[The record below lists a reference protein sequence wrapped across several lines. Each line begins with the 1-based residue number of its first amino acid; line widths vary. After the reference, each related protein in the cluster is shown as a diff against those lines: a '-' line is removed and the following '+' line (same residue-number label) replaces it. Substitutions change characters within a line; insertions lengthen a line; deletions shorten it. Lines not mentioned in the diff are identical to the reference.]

1 MNIAQKVVAA
11 LKGSFSTSF
20 DANGCPIVQAKTNG
34 TGAPA
39 QTWRDFAGTGQLA
52 SVSDIGA
59 ITGGS
64 FSCGGLG
71 GLANVYMSF
80 NADVSLRR
88 LAAGVMALGAGGSSG
103 VGWLQRNAEVARVT
117 ADITNATVTMANITD
132 LAFPSPAI
140 AGRRY
145 TGEYSIFAADAT
157 GADGLAFDL
166 NGGTATFTD
175 LEFGF
180 SAAPAGS
187 TLGTVASTVPGT
199 KISLTAVPTT
209 DAVYN
214 ITFGFTCNVGG
225 SVILRY
231 AKNSGATGN
240 VTIRKNSGLV
250 IRDSPN

>member
-1 MNIAQKVVAA
+1 MNIAQKVIAT

-20 DANGCPIVQAKTNG
+20 DANGCPVVQAKTGG
-34 TGAPA
+34 TGAPVQA
-39 QTWRDFAGTGQLA
+39 WKDLLGTTQLA
-52 SVSDIGA
+52 SVSDIGTMTA
-59 ITGGS
+59 GN
-64 FSCGGLG
+64 FSTGGLG
-71 GLANVYMSF
+71 GYTNIYSSF
-80 NADVSLRR
+80 NADVSFRR
-88 LAAGVMALGAGGSSG
+88 VAAGIMAMGAGAASG
-103 VGWLQRNAEVARVT
+103 VAWLQRNAEVARVT
-117 ADITNATVTMANITD
+117 ADITNATATMANITD
-132 LAFPSPAI
+132 LAFPAVAI

-180 SAAPAGS
+180 SATPAGG
-187 TLGTVASTVPGT
+187 TLGTPTSTVPGT

-231 AKNSGATGN
+231 AKNTGSTGN